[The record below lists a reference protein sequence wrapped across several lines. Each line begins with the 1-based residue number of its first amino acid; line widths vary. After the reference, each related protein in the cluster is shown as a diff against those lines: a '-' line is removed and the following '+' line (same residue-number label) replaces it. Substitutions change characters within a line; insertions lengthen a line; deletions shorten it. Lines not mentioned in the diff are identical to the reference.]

1 MIADEVRK
9 IAAGLAENGVTEAAL
24 QLALKPVLTRLK
36 DMRRD
41 NQYWL
46 DNVLVRS
53 RRYPQQFAW
62 SAGMMD
68 DFAAITA
75 KELSALARKYLDN
88 DREAVVI
95 VTTESGKNT
104 EP

>member
-1 MIADEVRK
+1 
-9 IAAGLAENGVTEAAL
+9 
-24 QLALKPVLTRLK
+24 
-36 DMRRD
+36 
-41 NQYWL
+41 
-46 DNVLVRS
+46 
-53 RRYPQQFAW
+53 
-62 SAGMMD
+62 MMD